1 MDQLIY
7 GFLSMVSASFRYA
20 EARMTSF
27 RKDDSGVT
35 AVEYALIVGLVA
47 VVIIGAI
54 TLLGGSI
61 SEVFKQ
67 AACVVKGGTWTA
79 GVGTAAGSCS

>member
-7 GFLSMVSASFRYA
+7 GFVSVSNYTMTILGSKIKKFR
-20 EARMTSF
+20 S
-27 RKDDSGVT
+27 DDSGAT
-35 AVEYALIVGLVA
+35 AVEYALIIGLVA

-79 GVGTAAGSCS
+79 GVGTAAGTCS